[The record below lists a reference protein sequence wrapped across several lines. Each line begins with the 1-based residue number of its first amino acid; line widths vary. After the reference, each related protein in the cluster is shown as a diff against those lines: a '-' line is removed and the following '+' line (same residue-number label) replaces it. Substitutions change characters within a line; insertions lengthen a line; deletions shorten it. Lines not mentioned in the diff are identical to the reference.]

1 MRASGRLVEACISL
15 KDFSYNISAIRSL
28 LKPGTK
34 IMAVVK
40 GNAYGHGIVPIA
52 QAAEKLKVDY
62 FGVVCLYEGR
72 MLREAGVITP
82 ILLLNYTDSQSLE
95 EAVDLNLTL
104 NVMDDDVLRSL
115 SMIVSKKQKEVSVHV
130 KVDTGMHRIGVPA
143 VGAADFITRVVATEG
158 VRFEGVFTHFAD
170 ADGDDLSFT
179 YQQLAVFNSLLKNL
193 ESKGIRPQI
202 VHAANSAAILRVPES
217 HFSMVRPGKILYGP
231 LSMADADS
239 LPFLS
244 RQIMTLKTRVVQ
256 MRTVEKGESVG
267 YGRAFIAGS
276 KRIIAALPIGY
287 ADGFR
292 RAPKN
297 FGEVLIRGCRAPLVG
312 RVSMDQSSIDITEIP
327 GVEVGDE
334 VIILG
339 KQGDDSI
346 TEQEIA
352 EKIGTIGY
360 EVMTSLAERVTRVY
374 KQ

>member
-1 MRASGRLVEACISL
+1 
-15 KDFSYNISAIRSL
+15 
-28 LKPGTK
+28 
-34 IMAVVK
+34 
-40 GNAYGHGIVPIA
+40 
-52 QAAEKLKVDY
+52 
-62 FGVVCLYEGR
+62 
-72 MLREAGVITP
+72 
-82 ILLLNYTDSQSLE
+82 
-95 EAVDLNLTL
+95 
-104 NVMDDDVLRSL
+104 
-115 SMIVSKKQKEVSVHV
+115 
-130 KVDTGMHRIGVPA
+130 
-143 VGAADFITRVVATEG
+143 
-158 VRFEGVFTHFAD
+158 
-170 ADGDDLSFT
+170 
-179 YQQLAVFNSLLKNL
+179 
-193 ESKGIRPQI
+193 
-202 VHAANSAAILRVPES
+202 
-217 HFSMVRPGKILYGP
+217 
-231 LSMADADS
+231 
-239 LPFLS
+239 
-244 RQIMTLKTRVVQ
+244 